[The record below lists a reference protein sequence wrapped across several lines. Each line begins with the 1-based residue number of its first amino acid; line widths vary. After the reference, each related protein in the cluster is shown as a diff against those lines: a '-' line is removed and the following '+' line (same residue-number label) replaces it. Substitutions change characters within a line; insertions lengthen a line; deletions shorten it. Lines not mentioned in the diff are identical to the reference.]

1 MHLEL
6 TYRMLVVWPTKH
18 SGRSPWLPLP
28 KIQSSTECS
37 SSLLV
42 SWQEYKDSLNIFWC
56 WQVVI
61 TDRTSLHLP
70 DDIFCRS
77 ISPDAFECLFHNSMN
92 TKENQ
97 RSELCLTLLSKTS
110 NSECGLTGVHTEC
123 LQIPQYA
130 THLRVEGG
138 LGMVLQISSLMIL
151 SSKSTQMIFLCRV
164 PAPHSAE
171 H

>member
-1 MHLEL
+1 
-6 TYRMLVVWPTKH
+6 
-18 SGRSPWLPLP
+18 
-28 KIQSSTECS
+28 
-37 SSLLV
+37 
-42 SWQEYKDSLNIFWC
+42 
-56 WQVVI
+56 
-61 TDRTSLHLP
+61 
-70 DDIFCRS
+70 
-77 ISPDAFECLFHNSMN
+77 MN

-97 RSELCLTLLSKTS
+97 RSELCFTLLSKTS

-151 SSKSTQMIFLCRV
+151 SSKSTQMIFLCLV

-171 H
+171 HCIERKENMNPGDLQVSRSAITLSSRDVRKEAN